1 VTSGR
6 LKYWLPAGVFVF
18 LVVVLA
24 IGLTLDPRR
33 VPSPL
38 IGEPAPAFQLARL
51 SNPSSQFSPTD
62 MHGKVWVLNVWA
74 SWCVSCRAE
83 HEVMKQLAAQKIAP
97 IVGLNYKDK
106 PTDARE
112 WLADLGNPYTMSVMD
127 LDGRVGIDWGVYGV
141 PETFLIDRLGVVR
154 YKYIGPV
161 DHSALTKVLIP
172 KIKSLQES

>member
-1 VTSGR
+1 
-6 LKYWLPAGVFVF
+6 
-18 LVVVLA
+18 
-24 IGLTLDPRR
+24 
-33 VPSPL
+33 
-38 IGEPAPAFQLARL
+38 
-51 SNPSSQFSPTD
+51 
-62 MHGKVWVLNVWA
+62 
-74 SWCVSCRAE
+74 
-83 HEVMKQLAAQKIAP
+83 
-97 IVGLNYKDK
+97 VGLNYKDK
-106 PTDARE
+106 PADARE